1 MYVVGGNKMLR
12 GFSKRSAPQVQRP
25 VGRFTGSCERAEDK
39 DTLAAAVEKLKEQR
53 EMFH

>member
-1 MYVVGGNKMLR
+1 MLG
-12 GFSKRSAPQVQRP
+12 GFSERSAPQVQCP

-39 DTLAAAVEKLKEQR
+39 NTLAAAGGKLKEQR